1 MIPII
6 NSITVF
12 LLLLPTPG
20 WGTLHSHSSTND
32 PFYARLGFYR
42 IRETDKCK
50 IRNLADLSMVI
61 DLPKKGKIAPLVALD
76 FVHTNGS
83 KYHVGTM
90 NPTASTRRGQQVP
103 RNLADHLRDVCW
115 GLREACVGSRTETV
129 YSQMKRISDVFQSD
143 LSRSKVGNT
152 IICPLQYDGSVILGF
167 LNTSPHLKIYTS
179 ADYLFITM
187 RPSQIESASSTN
199 SERHN
204 RPDREGPLPSVS
216 AVGEEVGT
224 PPVVERTRV
233 HPRPSSIGKRGA
245 DAEPVME
252 VPPKAAGVEWWQRE
266 SSDRS
271 ATPQAAP
278 SEGSGTGGYP
288 TKYGKI
294 YHVEPRV

>member
-1 MIPII
+1 MMLI
-6 NSITVF
+6 NVFNSVKAF
-12 LLLLPTPG
+12 LLLFTPG
-20 WGTLHSHSSTND
+20 WGTLHPHTSN
-32 PFYARLGFYR
+32 PFYDRLGFYR

-50 IRNLADLSMVI
+50 IRNLAELSMVI

-115 GLREACVGSRTETV
+115 GLREACVVSRTETV
-129 YSQMKRISDVFQSD
+129 YSQMKRVSVVFQSD

-187 RPSQIESASSTN
+187 KPSQIDSASSTN

-204 RPDREGPLPSVS
+204 RPDREGPAPSVG

-233 HPRPSSIGKRGA
+233 DPQPSTIGKRRV
-245 DAEPVME
+245 DAKAVME
-252 VPPKAAGVEWWQRE
+252 VPPKAARVEWWQRE
-266 SSDRS
+266 SWDRS

-278 SEGSGTGGYP
+278 SEGSRGGGYP
-288 TKYGKI
+288 TKYGKT